1 MTPVNG
7 VSPVDVGRDEVAS
20 TLVGPE
26 SVGLVSTRMRS
37 QESLLVQVVGI

>member
-7 VSPVDVGRDEVAS
+7 VSSIHVGRDEVTSA
-20 TLVGPE
+20 LVGPE
-26 SVGLVSTRMRS
+26 SVGLVGTRMRS